1 MKIKLESVF
10 QFEVI
15 FSNKTIAI
23 QRIWNKFEEKRN
35 WKTTMI
41 FYMGSTQTKVE
52 EREMKEK
59 KENQTGTKLNRI
71 TIHALSR

>member
-23 QRIWNKFEEKRN
+23 QRIWTKFEEKRN
-35 WKTTMI
+35 WKTIMI

-71 TIHALSR
+71 TIRALSR